1 MKSRLERKVGLFI
14 LAGLV
19 LTGLLLMQF
28 SKGMNLFR
36 PTYDILLESVDV
48 AGLKERAAV
57 LMSGVQIG
65 SVKSMELANGGKH
78 VVVTLRLYK
87 AYPVHKDARFLI
99 QQSGF
104 LGDQYIGVIPGE
116 NKAPLFQ
123 DQDQAK
129 AEPPFNLQ
137 EVARSAGGFVQKI
150 EEIAIK
156 LDETLVLVRSNL
168 LNEATLT
175 DLSLT
180 VTNLRS
186 VSEEALAAV
195 GNLNSL
201 VKTNSPAIAQSSSNL
216 IVFSKQ
222 LNTFGD
228 RLNLLLETNSPNVH
242 AAVRNVEDSTAILK
256 TMMEDVQS
264 GKGLAG
270 TMLRDEKVAADV
282 SNITANLSITSS
294 NLNRLGL
301 WGILWKKKTAQE
313 PAPAPEN
320 VLRSPKDQR
329 PVQK

>member
-1 MKSRLERKVGLFI
+1 MKSRLERKVGLFV

-28 SKGMNLFR
+28 SKGTNLFR

-65 SVKSMELANGGKH
+65 TVESMELADGGRH

-104 LGDQYIGVIPGE
+104 LGDQYIGVLPGE

-123 DQDQAK
+123 DKDRAK

-150 EEIAIK
+150 EEIALK

-168 LNEATLT
+168 LNESTLT
-175 DLSLT
+175 NLSLA

-186 VSEEALAAV
+186 VSEEALVAV
-195 GNLNSL
+195 GSLNSL
-201 VKTNSPAIAQSSSNL
+201 IKTNAPAIAHSSSNL
-216 IVFSKQ
+216 IVFSEQ

-228 RLNLLLETNSPNVH
+228 RLNLILETNSPSVQL
-242 AAVRNVEDSTAILK
+242 AVRNVEDSTAILK
-256 TMMEDVQS
+256 SVMEDMQA

-270 TMLRDEKVAADV
+270 TVLRDPKVAADV
-282 SNITANLSITSS
+282 SNLTANLSITSS

-301 WGILWKKKTAQE
+301 WGILWKKKASRE
-313 PAPAPEN
+313 PVEAPEAS
-320 VLRSPKDQR
+320 LRSPKDQQR
-329 PVQK
+329 NQK